1 MITATTAAPISMRI
15 APRRVLCAA
24 MAAMT
29 VLVALPARAVDGP
42 RVVMVPSAGKPP
54 DLFAAEADF
63 CRSEADS
70 LTSTTPQGPTIVSSA
85 VVGTVLGA
93 AMGSVFSSRR
103 HDRTAAGA
111 VTGLIVGTASGAN
124 RSAVNEAQEQQRYDV
139 VYAQCMV
146 AKGNVSAPLAYR
158 QTAATA
164 YAVEPYAAA
173 PPPPP
178 TRSASPPPNTPPPAS
193 PASAVPR

>member
-1 MITATTAAPISMRI
+1 MSAAPQRCLGLALAAI
-15 APRRVLCAA
+15 ALLLA
-24 MAAMT
+24 M
-29 VLVALPARAVDGP
+29 PAQAIDGP
-42 RVVMVPSAGKPP
+42 RVVMAPPAGKPP

-70 LTSTTPQGPTIVSSA
+70 VTSTEPQGPTIVSSA

-93 AMGSVFSSRR
+93 AVGSVFSSRR

-124 RSAVNEAQEQQRYDV
+124 RSAMNEANEQQRYDAA
-139 VYAQCMV
+139 YEQCML
-146 AKGNVSAPLAYR
+146 AKGNLSPRFVYR
-158 QTAATA
+158 QAPPAT
-164 YAVEPYAAA
+164 YAAA

-178 TRSASPPPNTPPPAS
+178 MRSTAPPPNTPPP
-193 PASAVPR
+193 PALPPSAPGR

>member
-1 MITATTAAPISMRI
+1 MSAAPQHGLGLALAAI
-15 APRRVLCAA
+15 ALSVA
-24 MAAMT
+24 M
-29 VLVALPARAVDGP
+29 PAQAIDGP
-42 RVVMVPSAGKPP
+42 RVVMSPPAGKPP

-70 LTSTTPQGPTIVSSA
+70 VTSTEPQGPTIVSSA

-93 AMGSVFSSRR
+93 AVGSVFSSRR

-124 RSAVNEAQEQQRYDV
+124 RSAINEANEQQRYDAA
-139 VYAQCMV
+139 YEQCML
-146 AKGNVSAPLAYR
+146 AKGNLSPRFACRQAAP
-158 QTAATA
+158 AT
-164 YAVEPYAAA
+164 YAAA

-178 TRSASPPPNTPPPAS
+178 MRSTAPPPNTPPP
-193 PASAVPR
+193 PALPTSAPGR